1 MMSIV
6 YPVIVLG
13 VMGAAF
19 GALLAFASKIFAVEV
34 DERQEQI
41 VEALPGAN
49 CGGCGF
55 AGCSAYAAAVVAGEA
70 PCNKCAAGG
79 DAAAAK
85 IAAIMGQEAAA
96 TEKLVAHVKCSATAG
111 KSQKKFEYSG
121 ITDCL
126 AAMRLG
132 GGQGPNECPNG
143 CIGFGTCVAACPFD
157 AIHIVDGIAK
167 VDHEKC
173 VGCQT
178 CVAACPKH
186 VIDMVPYSAPVTVG
200 CASTQK
206 GAVVRKICE
215 VGCIGCKM
223 CERACESDA
232 IHVTDNLAF
241 IDYSKCIG
249 CGKCAEK
256 CPRHIIF
263 STVVKTDGGKEK
275 TVPVVG
281 KGE

>member
-1 MMSIV
+1 MSIV
-6 YPVIVLG
+6 YPVVVLS

-19 GALLAFASKIFAVEV
+19 GLLLAIASKIFAVEV
-34 DERQEQI
+34 DERQELI
-41 VEALPGAN
+41 AEVLPGAN

-70 PCNKCAAGG
+70 PTNKCAAGG
-79 DAAAAK
+79 NAAAAK

-96 TEKLVAHVKCSATAG
+96 TEKMVAHVKCSAHTG
-111 KSQKKFEYSG
+111 HSQKKFEYSG
-121 ITDCL
+121 LTDCL

-143 CIGFGTCVAACPFD
+143 CIGFGTCVKACPFD
-157 AIHIVDGIAK
+157 AIHIVDGIAE

-173 VGCQT
+173 VGCQS
-178 CVAACPKH
+178 CVAICPKH
-186 VIDMVPYSAPVTVG
+186 VIDMVPYEAPVTVG

-206 GAVVRKICE
+206 GAVTRKVCDI
-215 VGCIGCKM
+215 GCIGCKI
-223 CERACESDA
+223 CEKTCESDA
-232 IHVTDNLAF
+232 IHVTDNLAY
-241 IDYSKCIG
+241 IDYAKCTH

-256 CPRHIIF
+256 CPRHIIM
-263 STVVKTDGGKEK
+263 STVVTAANGEEK

-281 KGE
+281 KDE